1 MNRIA
6 VRPLTQT
13 NRFTVLNVTE
23 PGTRPCWFDTDGDKL
38 ACLLGHIGSQSECFL
53 KRCSVCDD
61 MIGRQ
66 NGHNRSVIASC
77 YPAGAERDGGG
88 CVALGRFGDDVF
100 LWEIPEQFAN
110 CVLLFCVCQDQ
121 NALARDE
128 ALQARQRFF
137 EQRIV

>member
-1 MNRIA
+1 IPSKISLSQKRFSQIEVRFFAKAHDPMNRIA

-13 NRFTVLNVTE
+13 NRFAVLNVTE

-66 NGHNRSVIASC
+66 NGHNRRVIASC
-77 YPAGAERDGGG
+77 YPAGAERDGEIGRASCRERVSSRVAGG
-88 CVALGRFGDDVF
+88 SV
-100 LWEIPEQFAN
+100 E
-110 CVLLFCVCQDQ
+110 
-121 NALARDE
+121 
-128 ALQARQRFF
+128 
-137 EQRIV
+137 